1 CCVPSGM
8 EGRNLSFFSA
18 PDIASV
24 AVSLGWDCKGRNLF
38 RDRKIFFQIFFEALF
53 SVVGRS
59 CCALRCWPFS
69 YLYVSDPAAVP
80 PLRSGAKIGTKYL
93 HFQGGGQSIFRRAA

>member
-1 CCVPSGM
+1 M

-38 RDRKIFFQIFFEALF
+38 RDRKIFFQIFFWRPF
-53 SVVGRS
+53 FGGVRS
-59 CCALRCWPFS
+59 AISRFPWPFS
-69 YLYVSDPAAVP
+69 FPYVSGPAAVP

-93 HFQGGGQSIFRRAA
+93 HFQGGGQSIFS